1 MKKLLFEIGTEEMPA
16 NYMPGILIQLQDLAI
31 KKMTALAIPFQSIKV
46 YGTPR
51 RMAFLVD
58 GVPEV
63 QADSVTEFKGPS
75 AKIAFGPDGSPSKAA
90 LGFARGK
97 GVEAKDLVV
106 RDNYVYAVKQVKGAA
121 IAELLPGFLQ
131 DVLTS
136 ISFPT
141 KNMRWAD
148 FDFHFIRPIR
158 WLVALF
164 GTEVI
169 PVAVTDV
176 QSDRYTLGHRFLSSG
191 KLEIKDAGDY
201 VQVLREHFVLVDQD
215 ERKDLIRKQVE
226 ELAVAE
232 GGKAQIPAD
241 LLEEV
246 NYLVEYP
253 TALCG
258 KFDEKFLS
266 LPKAAIITPMRD
278 HQRYFPVV
286 AADGKLLPKFIT
298 VRNGGKEY
306 LNTVA
311 NGNERVLKARLSDA
325 EFFFNEDKKIKLAD
339 RLEKIKKVVFQE
351 GMGNMYD
358 KSLRLVNIVNIIN
371 TELNLSIAEGALE
384 RAAYLSKADLVT
396 GMVTEFTE
404 LQGVM
409 GKEYALLDGEKPE
422 VAQGIEEQYM
432 PRFAGDALPQSPIG
446 SILSIA
452 DKMDNIVAT
461 FGRGL
466 APTGSQDPFA
476 LRRQALGVINIVI
489 ENKYHLSSTKVL
501 AGICALLK
509 IDENKTPELLAQI
522 MDFIKL
528 RFKNMLLDQGVRYD
542 IIDSVLQNT
551 EVSDDLYDL
560 YLKIMAMKDFAAK
573 AEAAEIIQA
582 SVRVNN
588 LCSKIENENII
599 SERLL
604 QAPAEQELYKQ
615 VVLVDKEIIPA
626 LVKYD
631 YAKVLQLAKIMT
643 APVNKFFDDVMVMD
657 KDEAIKNNRLAL
669 LSQVRGIVNAVGNM
683 SLLVS

>member
-16 NYMPGILIQLQDLAI
+16 NYMPGILIQLQELAT
-31 KKMTALAIPFQSIKV
+31 KKLQALAIPFQSIKV

-51 RMAFLVD
+51 RMAFLAD
-58 GVPEV
+58 GVAEAQP
-63 QADSVTEFKGPS
+63 DSKTEFKGPS
-75 AKIAFGPDGSPSKAA
+75 AKIAFGPDGKPSKAA

-97 GVEAKDLVV
+97 GVAAEDLVV

-121 IAELLPGFLQ
+121 VADLLPGLLQ
-131 DVLTS
+131 DILTS

-164 GTEVI
+164 GTEVV
-169 PVAVTDV
+169 PVAITDV
-176 QSDRYTLGHRFLSSG
+176 KSDRYTMGHRFLSKG
-191 KLEIKDAGDY
+191 KLELKEAGDY
-201 VQVLREHFVLVDQD
+201 VQVLNDHFVMVDQD
-215 ERKDLIRKQVE
+215 ARRALIKKQVE
-226 ELAVAE
+226 ELAVKE
-232 GGKAQIPAD
+232 GGKAEIPAD

-258 KFDEKFLS
+258 KFDAKFLA
-266 LPKAAIITPMRD
+266 LPKAAVITPMRD
-278 HQRYFPVV
+278 HQRYFPGV

-298 VRNGGKEY
+298 VRNGGQEH
-306 LNTVA
+306 LETVA
-311 NGNERVLKARLSDA
+311 SGNARVLKARLSDA
-325 EFFFNEDKKIKLAD
+325 EFFFNEDRKIKLEG

-358 KSLRLVNIVNIIN
+358 KSLRLVNIVSLLN
-371 TELNLSIAEGALE
+371 TELNLPLAATDLE

-404 LQGVM
+404 LQGTM

-422 VAQGIEEQYM
+422 VAQAIEEQYL
-432 PRFAGDALPQSPIG
+432 PRFAGDVLPQSPMG

-452 DKMDNIVAT
+452 DKLDNIAAT
-461 FGRGL
+461 FGRGM

-476 LRRQALGVINIVI
+476 LRRQALGIINII
-489 ENKYHLSSTKVL
+489 LDNKYHLGLKKIL
-501 AGICALLK
+501 AGIFDLLK
-509 IDENKTPELLAQI
+509 LETQQQPQLLAQI
-522 MDFIKL
+522 LDFINL

-542 IIDSVLQNT
+542 VIDAVLQNK
-551 EVSDDLYDL
+551 EAGDDLYDL
-560 YLKIMAMKDFAAK
+560 YLKIEALKDFVAQP
-573 AEAAEIIQA
+573 EAAALVQA

-588 LCSKIENENII
+588 LCSKIEKETII

-604 QAPAEQELYKQ
+604 TEAAEKELYKQ
-615 VVLVDKEIIPA
+615 TATVDKEIIPA

-631 YAKVLQLAKIMT
+631 YAAVLKLAEKLT
-643 APVNKFFDDVMVMD
+643 APINKFFDDVMVMD
-657 KDEAIKNNRLAL
+657 KDEAVKNNRLAL
-669 LSQVRGIVNAVGNM
+669 LDQVRNIINAVGNL
-683 SLLVS
+683 SLLVD